1 MVCRLIDF
9 ALVVLKLWMFK
20 VRGIIVI
27 SKIEFFKFSGT
38 ERVKENKDLVL
49 RIIATLKRSLVS
61 LSNIFK
67 KCFDFLSFIGGISSR
82 QNLMKF
88 FCTKKIVA
96 IDCISLIAFWRFG
109 SPW

>member
-49 RIIATLKRSLVS
+49 RVIATLKRSLVS

-67 KCFDFLSFIGGISSR
+67 KCFDFLFTSKFDEIFFAQRRSSP
-82 QNLMKF
+82 LTVF
-88 FCTKKIVA
+88 H
-96 IDCISLIAFWRFG
+96 L
-109 SPW
+109 

>member
-49 RIIATLKRSLVS
+49 RVIATLKRSLVS

-67 KCFDFLSFIGGISSR
+67 KC
-82 QNLMKF
+82 
-88 FCTKKIVA
+88 
-96 IDCISLIAFWRFG
+96 IDLISLKLKQI
-109 SPW
+109 